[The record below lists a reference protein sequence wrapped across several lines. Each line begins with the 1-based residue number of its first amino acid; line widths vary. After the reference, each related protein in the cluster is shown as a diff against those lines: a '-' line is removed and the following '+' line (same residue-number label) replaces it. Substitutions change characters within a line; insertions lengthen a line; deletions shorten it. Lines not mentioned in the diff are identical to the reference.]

1 MGEQMKDLILLL
13 DKLGLA
19 GMKSQVLEIT
29 NLRKEDQ
36 AEASANAGAIALL
49 KKLLTAEYEYKKSRS
64 LCYRLQLAKFPGIKL
79 LQDTAQAK
87 LIQKID
93 IEKVIDNREN
103 IMLIGGSGSAK
114 THLAIGLAFTAI
126 ERGYRVRFYTLNEL
140 ATQLLDARNH
150 NYETKF
156 MESVKRFR
164 LIVIDE
170 LGYVPIKHEARF
182 LLFEL
187 FAKLYEQ
194 SSLIIT
200 TNLRFE
206 EWGDIFGNPK
216 ATKAIIDRLTHHCH
230 IIETGNKSFRGE
242 IRCEDES
249 AGGGKGEGG
258 NDDKSEDEGRG
269 GEGGNVK

>member
-1 MGEQMKDLILLL
+1 MKDLILLL
-13 DKLGLA
+13 DQLGLA
-19 GMKSQVLEIT
+19 GMKSQLTEIT
-29 NLRKEDQ
+29 NLGNESSSSTSTGDT
-36 AEASANAGAIALL
+36 NTILGLL

-79 LQDTAQAK
+79 LQDTVQAI
-87 LIQKID
+87 LIQNIN
-93 IEKVIDNREN
+93 IEKVIDNYEN
-103 IMLIGGSGSAK
+103 ILLIGGSGSAK
-114 THLAIGLAFTAI
+114 THIAIGLAFTAI

-140 ATQLLDARNH
+140 ASQLLDARTH

-156 MESVKRFR
+156 INSVKRFR

-230 IIETGNKSFRGE
+230 IIETGNKSFRGA
-242 IRCEDES
+242 IRPEEAEEDRNYT
-249 AGGGKGEGG
+249 KL
-258 NDDKSEDEGRG
+258 N
-269 GEGGNVK
+269 

>member
-1 MGEQMKDLILLL
+1 MKDLVLLI

-19 GMKSQVLEIT
+19 GMKAQLTEVMNLTNELYASPVIEI
-29 NLRKEDQ
+29 
-36 AEASANAGAIALL
+36 L
-49 KKLLTAEYEYKKSRS
+49 KKLLTAECEHKKSRS
-64 LCYRLQLAKFPGIKL
+64 LYYRLQLARFPGIKL
-79 LQDTAQAK
+79 LSDTSQAK
-87 LIQKID
+87 LTQNIDIQK
-93 IEKVIDNREN
+93 VVDNREN
-103 IMLIGGSGSAK
+103 IMFIGGSGSAK

-140 ATQLLDARNH
+140 ATQLLNARTH
-150 NYETKF
+150 NYEIQF
-156 MESVKRFR
+156 MKSVRRFH

-200 TNLRFE
+200 THLKFE

-216 ATKAIIDRLTHHCH
+216 ATKAIIDRLTHHCQ
-230 IIETGNKSFRGE
+230 IIETGNKSFRGNAKRDKE
-242 IRCEDES
+242 EDKE
-249 AGGGKGEGG
+249 E
-258 NDDKSEDEGRG
+258 DKEAEM
-269 GEGGNVK
+269 

>member
-19 GMKSQVLEIT
+19 GMKSQLTEIT
-29 NLRKEDQ
+29 NLGNKTCTNTIIE
-36 AEASANAGAIALL
+36 LL
-49 KKLLTAEYEYKKSRS
+49 KKLLAAEYEYKKSRS
-64 LCYRLQLAKFPGIKL
+64 LYYRLQLARFPSIKL
-79 LQDTAQAK
+79 LSDTVQAK
-87 LIQKID
+87 LIQNID
-93 IEKVIDNREN
+93 IEKVIDNHEN
-103 IMLIGGSGSAK
+103 ILLIGGSGSAK

-140 ATQLLDARNH
+140 ASQLLDARTH

-156 MESVKRFR
+156 INSVKRFR

-200 TNLRFE
+200 THLRFE

-216 ATKAIIDRLTHHCH
+216 ATKAIIDRLTHHCQ
-230 IIETGNKSFRGE
+230 IIETGNKSFRGA
-242 IRCEDES
+242 IRCEIEDE
-249 AGGGKGEGG
+249 
-258 NDDKSEDEGRG
+258 DKSNGGVEGKSKV
-269 GEGGNVK
+269 EGANTSELIL